1 MATAQSP
8 GQVQTIFKDAMVPDF
23 VIKMK
28 ESDPQTLQW
37 PVLKSDFFY
46 MMLSSKSEKLSKFY
60 LQISDGRIYMRNSAE
75 HPLLAYIDIAYS
87 RLKLMRNVELCGKTL
102 HGIRFIKSKN
112 YEEIYHPEPRVI
124 DEWFHLLKRYCV
136 LSKFRE
142 SYLIKNTIG
151 KGNFAKVYITTRVA
165 ENKDFAVKIFD
176 KKLILQDKFERVGLA
191 PYLAMSSIRI
201 KDDERG

>member
-1 MATAQSP
+1 M
-8 GQVQTIFKDAMVPDF
+8 
-23 VIKMK
+23 
-28 ESDPQTLQW
+28 
-37 PVLKSDFFY
+37 
-46 MMLSSKSEKLSKFY
+46 
-60 LQISDGRIYMRNSAE
+60 
-75 HPLLAYIDIAYS
+75 
-87 RLKLMRNVELCGKTL
+87 
-102 HGIRFIKSKN
+102 
-112 YEEIYHPEPRVI
+112 
-124 DEWFHLLKRYCV
+124 